1 MRLDRQLIVDLG
13 LGALPEPDQREVLD
27 AIVNAMQIST
37 GARIV
42 EALPVEPF
50 DRFADLRDAGD
61 DAGALA
67 LLNEHVPHHQQIVA
81 EQYEHVCA
89 WIRSHARA
97 ILRSVPQEATTAG
110 RLHRM
115 GMDGAAA
122 AAGHR
127 VGGR

>member
-1 MRLDRQLIVDLG
+1 MRLDRQLIIDLG
-13 LGALPEPDQREVLD
+13 LGGLPEPDQREVLE
-27 AIVNAMQIST
+27 AIMNAMQIST

-42 EALPVEPF
+42 EALPAEPS
-50 DRFADLRDAGD
+50 DRFADMKDAGD

-67 LLNEHVPHHQQIVA
+67 LLNEHIPQHQQIVV

-97 ILRSVPQEATTAG
+97 ILRSVPQEAAPAG
-110 RLHRM
+110 RLNRT
-115 GMDGAAA
+115 GTAVV
-122 AAGHR
+122 GHW